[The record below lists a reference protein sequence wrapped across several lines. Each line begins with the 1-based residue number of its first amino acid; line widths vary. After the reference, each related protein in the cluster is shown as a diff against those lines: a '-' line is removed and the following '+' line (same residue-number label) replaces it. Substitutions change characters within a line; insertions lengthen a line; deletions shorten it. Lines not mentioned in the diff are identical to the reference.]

1 MLWETMA
8 TTQEQITTKEN
19 NMSGRTYGP
28 EEQAKLKK
36 IIDEGA
42 TVLSEVEDLSAG
54 LKDTVKAVAEE
65 LEIKPALINK
75 AIKIAHKGE
84 WSKYSEAFDSLEN
97 LIIAVGKEKQSIAIM
112 KYMVDIDNT
121 ICYNENSNYE
131 QSQPDMKRI
140 AKLNKLFDEGHE
152 LHYWTARGGNSGKD
166 WTELTKKQLDD
177 WGVQYTSINM
187 KKPVYDVWVD
197 DRAVDIKE
205 FFNEN

>member
-1 MLWETMA
+1 MLWETMV

-97 LIIAVGKEKQSIAIM
+97 LIIAVGKDKQTIPIM

-121 ICYNENSNYE
+121 ICYNANSNYE
-131 QSQPDMKRI
+131 QSQPDMERI

-152 LHYWTARGGNSGKD
+152 IHYWTARGGNSGID
-166 WTELTKKQLDD
+166 WTELTNKQLND
-177 WGVQYTSINM
+177 WGVKHTSINM

-197 DRAVDIKE
+197 DRAVNIKD